1 MAEQKESK
9 VKKRQLTLT
18 FDVTR
23 PGQEKLWED
32 LKTKAAK
39 WRKPRQELAVVAIFH
54 GLKAAEAR
62 VQAEY
67 EAALKRD
74 DALFAPLDTP
84 AAETPQADTPAA
96 ETPQAD
102 TPAAE
107 TPQADTPAAETPQVD
122 TPAAETPQAD
132 TPASVNDPGKW
143 VDSTQRPDNCKGCKR
158 DVPAKSR
165 VRYFSKDKTML
176 CEECA
181 AKAA

>member
-84 AAETPQADTPAA
+84 V
-96 ETPQAD
+96 
-102 TPAAE
+102 AE